1 MNSLYKRIITLGM
14 ISVTAV
20 LAWIYCMVAFPKQL
34 VYLAI
39 ISLVVVVS
47 LYALLNALT
56 GLNIEK
62 EKKTQAYL
70 RQTANEIVNRIQE
83 NDNSEET
90 YRLFRATYVQ
100 IRKSNKTISTIAEE
114 VEHGHEQDIVAAKA
128 QHDEVCMLMAD
139 YINKATKVIVKYNEN
154 NNNRL
159 IETVDTL
166 SSQVAE
172 LKLAIGGDEN
182 ATGEDYTE
190 ILTGIMNKLDN
201 IKVNVAQSTVDD
213 VTVKEQLEDAVETL
227 AAQDDDT
234 TSYAEDDEE
243 DESIILAQQAIQAL
257 RGNNVAETAVE
268 PTAEPEPV
276 VEPEPVPTP
285 EPVAVTPVSDDPN
298 KQLSADEIA
307 ALFAASKEER
317 RAESDDDFKV
327 EDHPEA
333 MDQNLINALLGLED
347 ANASEP
353 TPEPEPEPEPIP
365 EPTPAPEPVAV
376 TPVSDDPNKQLSAD
390 EIAALFA
397 SANATPAP
405 TQEPEPEPV
414 PEPAPEPTPAP
425 VLSDDPN
432 KQLSADEI
440 AALFASMGS

>member
-166 SSQVAE
+166 SAQVAE

-227 AAQDDDT
+227 ASQEPQDTADDF
-234 TSYAEDDEE
+234 DEE

-268 PTAEPEPV
+268 PEPETV
-276 VEPEPVPTP
+276 AEPTP
-285 EPVAVTPVSDDPN
+285 EPEPESEAVAESEPTPAVSDDPN

-353 TPEPEPEPEPIP
+353 TPAPEPEPVP
-365 EPTPAPEPVAV
+365 EPTSAPEPVAV

-397 SANATPAP
+397 SANAAPTPAP
-405 TQEPEPEPV
+405 EPEPEP
-414 PEPAPEPTPAP
+414 EPTSAP